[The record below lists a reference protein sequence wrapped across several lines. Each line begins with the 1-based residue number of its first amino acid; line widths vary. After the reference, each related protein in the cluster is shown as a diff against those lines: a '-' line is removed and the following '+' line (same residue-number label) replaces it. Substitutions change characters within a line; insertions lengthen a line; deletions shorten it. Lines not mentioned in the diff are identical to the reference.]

1 MAVNLGAIVRS
12 VTQYTITHPDERDP
26 WEKAPAITGILAWND
41 SSAVSAVQRWIDR
54 AVETQ
59 GSEGYLCYPER
70 IELPAGHVR
79 TFTPTASLSA
89 SIGFPLL
96 EFYAR
101 TKEPRYMNAAVL
113 QAEALARA
121 PRTRDG
127 GISCRYES
135 TELWVDFTYLMCP
148 FLARLGKLTGDS
160 QYIDEAYSQFEIHAR
175 HLVDPLTGL
184 VRHAWCETPN
194 HYPQSTFWARGNGW
208 LIACATDLLEIA
220 PGHAGAGFVR
230 DACGKTLSAM
240 RGLQDRSGFFRH
252 ILDDRF
258 SKFEASSTVMF
269 AYAAAKAVSLGVVE
283 KSFLDDAVR
292 GWTVVAGSVLENGAV
307 PGVAVPPGGP
317 GVPFGTTLF
326 GQGFFLL
333 AAHALRDQIGGQ
345 RRLTH

>member
-1 MAVNLGAIVRS
+1 MPTNFEALVRS
-12 VTQYTITHPDERDP
+12 VTQYTIAHPDERDP
-26 WEKAPAITGILAWND
+26 WEKAPAISGILAWND
-41 SSAVSAVQRWIDR
+41 PGAVAAVRRWIDR
-54 AVETQ
+54 AVDTQ

-70 IELPAGHVR
+70 IELSAGHVR

-96 EFYAR
+96 DFYEH
-101 TKEPRYMNAAVL
+101 TKEKRYLDAAVR

-148 FLARLGKLTGDS
+148 FLARLGKITGE
-160 QYIDEAYSQFEIHAR
+160 QRHIDEGYGQFEIHAR

-184 VRHAWCETPN
+184 SRHAWCETPN

-220 PGHAGAGFVR
+220 PEHASAEVAR
-230 DACGKTLSAM
+230 TICRMTLTAM
-240 RGLQDRSGFFRH
+240 RELQDRSGFFRH

-258 SKFEASSTVMF
+258 AKFEASATVMF
-269 AYAAAKAVSLGVVE
+269 AYAAAKAVKLDIVD
-283 KSFLDDAVR
+283 KSFLDNAVR
-292 GWTVVAGSVLENGAV
+292 GWKVVAGSVLDNGAV

-333 AAHALRDQIGGQ
+333 AAHALRD
-345 RRLTH
+345 RLAI